1 MNLLTDDIEPD
12 TFDLVHG
19 RGILT
24 WLAQAEKALAKM
36 AAGVKP
42 GGFLFIEEPDYD
54 GFGAVE
60 PINAD
65 TKAWTAR
72 HEAAH
77 RRITDA
83 GIMDAFFGRRLR
95 GLIEGLGFE
104 AVSTEGVCHIWRGGE
119 MGARFQELGS
129 DVAHAAGT
137 VTPEDHAQTV
147 RLMNDPGFLFKGATV
162 YGAWGRRP

>member
-1 MNLLTDDIEPD
+1 LTDDIQPD

-24 WLAQAEKALAKM
+24 WLTQAEEVLAKM

-42 GGFLFIEEPDYD
+42 GGVLFIEEPDYD

-65 TKAWTAR
+65 TVAWTDR

-77 RRITDA
+77 RRIADA
-83 GIMDAFFGRRLR
+83 GIMDAFFGRRVR
-95 GLIEGLGFE
+95 GLIKRLGFE
-104 AVSTEGVCHIWRGGE
+104 AVAAEGISHIWRGGE
-119 MGARFQELGS
+119 LGARFQELGS
-129 DVAHAAGT
+129 AVAHAAGT
-137 VTPEDHAQTV
+137 VNLEDHARTV
-147 RLMNDPGFLFKGATV
+147 RLMNDSGFLFKGATV
-162 YGAWGRRP
+162 YGAWGTRPP